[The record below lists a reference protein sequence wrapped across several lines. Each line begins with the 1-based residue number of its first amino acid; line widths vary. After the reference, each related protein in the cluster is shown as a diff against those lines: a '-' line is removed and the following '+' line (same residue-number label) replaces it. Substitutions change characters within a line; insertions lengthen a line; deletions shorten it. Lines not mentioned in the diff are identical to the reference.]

1 MRRRDLL
8 FSSLLTGSTMPLAAQ
23 APVRGRL
30 VIVGGAED
38 RVQDRL
44 ILRRFLQYAGG
55 PQARIRLLA
64 AASAVP
70 LVVAE
75 SYRRAFAEIGTGGCE
90 LLPLLERD
98 AAFLPDTVQAILDAD
113 AIFISGGNQS
123 RLMDVLRDTPAM
135 AALQHA
141 HRHLGCCIGG
151 TSAGA
156 AAMSRHMIAQGLA
169 VRHPRKDAV
178 GTGIG
183 LGLLPAAIVDQHFSE
198 RGGSRACSRRLPSGP
213 TCSAWE
219 WTRTLPSSS
228 KARRRSKSS
237 AVAPSRSWTP
247 LPRTPTSASSR
258 PRARSR
264 CWGCSCTRCRRAAA
278 TRRSRLRKTRR
289 DRRGCWPRCSGSS
302 RPRRRSPDGARGTAE
317 REHRPR
323 PRVASFAGVAPGSS
337 DLDRTARR

>member
-23 APVRGRL
+23 ASVRGRL

-98 AAFLPDTVQAILDAD
+98 AAFRPDTVQAILDAD

-135 AALQHA
+135 TALQHA
-141 HRHLGCCIGG
+141 HGHLGCCIGG

-156 AAMSRHMIAQGLA
+156 AAMSRHMIAQGMA

-198 RGGSRACSRRLPSGP
+198 RGRLARLLSALAQRPDLLGVGVDEDTALVVESEEAIEVIGSGAVTLVDPS
-213 TCSAWE
+213 SAHTNIGE
-219 WTRTLPSSS
+219 LAPESAIEMLGLQLHTLPPG
-228 KARRRSKSS
+228 RRYPAQPSPQNAAWPAGLLAAVQRL
-237 AVAPSRSWTP
+237 VAP
-247 LPRTPTSASSR
+247 
-258 PRARSR
+258 
-264 CWGCSCTRCRRAAA
+264 
-278 TRRSRLRKTRR
+278 
-289 DRRGCWPRCSGSS
+289 
-302 RPRRRSPDGARGTAE
+302 
-317 REHRPR
+317 
-323 PRVASFAGVAPGSS
+323 APPQP
-337 DLDRTARR
+337 